1 MSQKTTNTI
10 GRRKTSNARVVISEN
25 ADSSGDEEYG
35 NISVNGREF
44 KEYFRNAVTR
54 MVILQPLRV
63 TERAGKYNVRV
74 TVNGGGVSGQAGAVL
89 HGIARALQTVEPDL
103 RAMLKAAG
111 FLTRDPRAVERK
123 KPGRHKARRSTQ
135 FSKR

>member
-1 MSQKTTNTI
+1 MTQKLTNSI

-25 ADSSGDEEYG
+25 ADSSGDSEYG
-35 NISVNGREF
+35 NITVNGREF

-89 HGIARALQTVEPDL
+89 HGIARALQTVEPEL
-103 RAMLKAAG
+103 RGALKAAG

-123 KPGRHKARRSTQ
+123 KPGRHKARRRPQ